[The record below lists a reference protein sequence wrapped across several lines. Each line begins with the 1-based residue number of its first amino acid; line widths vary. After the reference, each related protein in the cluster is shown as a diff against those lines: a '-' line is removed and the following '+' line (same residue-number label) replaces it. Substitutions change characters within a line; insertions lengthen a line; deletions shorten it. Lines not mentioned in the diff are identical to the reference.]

1 MEIIPALLKLVL
13 STSTVSPGDQGK
25 PGSPQCEGN
34 KLGANEPWIQIF
46 PLKKNI
52 ALQFYS
58 TVL

>member
-46 PLKKNI
+46 PLKKI
-52 ALQFYS
+52 
-58 TVL
+58 